1 MEKVYI
7 NWQSL
12 PLLFADTTFYYPQ
25 YKRILSKVLRK
36 YVSPF
41 KCVVICDLNL
51 IKLIILLKTHPPKL
65 NFWHL
70 CRLTKTENKSETC

>member
-51 IKLIILLKTHPPKL
+51 IILIILLKDSS
-65 NFWHL
+65 
-70 CRLTKTENKSETC
+70 TKFEF